1 MRLYLV
7 RHGQSEGNV
16 AKTFHG
22 HTDYPLTELG
32 REQARQ
38 AGEKLKDTAFVRC
51 VASDLSRAWDTALS
65 CVTGRGM
72 IPERCPGLREQFVGG
87 MAGLS
92 WDALERR

>member
-38 AGEKLKDTAFVRC
+38 APTPFPTYSLFYNGAFVTHEILSEKKFEKLLLEK
-51 VASDLSRAWDTALS
+51 
-65 CVTGRGM
+65 
-72 IPERCPGLREQFVGG
+72 GL
-87 MAGLS
+87 
-92 WDALERR
+92 

>member
-38 AGEKLKDTAFVRC
+38 AGEKLKDTAFVHC

-72 IPERCPGLREQFVGG
+72 GAVCGRNGG
-87 MAGLS
+87 AVLG
-92 WDALERR
+92 

>member
-38 AGEKLKDTAFVRC
+38 AYLDK
-51 VASDLSRAWDTALS
+51 
-65 CVTGRGM
+65 RG
-72 IPERCPGLREQFVGG
+72 IFPDFR
-87 MAGLS
+87 
-92 WDALERR
+92 W